1 MKEDKNQ
8 YVLGTEAL
16 EMHRLGVQHQA
27 WSTDANLA
35 WKHAGFTAGMTILD
49 LGCGPG
55 FCTQEL
61 AYLTGKT
68 GHVIGVDISQTYIDF
83 LDRLSDLHELEIE
96 TICADFMDMDL
107 APNSL
112 DGVYTRWALAW
123 LPDVDTV
130 LKKVITAM
138 KPGATFAIQEYYD
151 WSLLQT
157 EPYKEN
163 LYHGTRQALE
173 SLGDLGGDINIGRR
187 IPALLS
193 SLGMEIISTRP
204 MTKQARSHEYD
215 WNWPKSFFHIYLP
228 KLVAMGRMS
237 QAQVDLALEE
247 FRELENTVGATVQT
261 PLMIEVI
268 GKKIMYPKRIDL

>member
-1 MKEDKNQ
+1 MSNTKTD
-8 YVLGTEAL
+8 YILGTEAL

-27 WSTDANLA
+27 WSTESNQA
-35 WKHAGFTAGMTILD
+35 WKNAGFTAGMTLLD

-61 AYLTGKT
+61 SYIAGRS
-68 GHVIGVDISQTYIDF
+68 GHVIGVDLSERYIDF
-83 LDRLSDLHELEIE
+83 LDQISNLHGLNIE

-123 LPDVDTV
+123 LPDVEAV
-130 LKKVITAM
+130 LKKVIAAM

-157 EPYKEN
+157 EPYREN
-163 LYHGTRQALE
+163 LFHGTRQALE

-187 IPALLS
+187 LPSLLS
-193 SLGMEIISTRP
+193 SLGVDVISTRP
-204 MTKQARSHEYD
+204 MTKQARSHEHD
-215 WNWPKSFFHIYLP
+215 WNWPKSFFNTYLP
-228 KLVAMGRMS
+228 KLVGMGRMT
-237 QAQVDLALEE
+237 QEQVDLALEE
-247 FRELENTVGATVQT
+247 LSELENVEGATIQT
-261 PLMIEVI
+261 PLMIEVV
-268 GKKIMYPKRIDL
+268 GRKR